1 MAGDSKQ
8 LAWYE
13 WMAAIVAVLGL
24 LTYLLSDNRTLTS
37 LSLVAT
43 AVVAGYV
50 AYRSLQKKK

>member
-8 LAWYE
+8 PAWYE

-50 AYRSLQKKK
+50 NIL

>member
-8 LAWYE
+8 SAWYE

>member
-8 LAWYE
+8 PAWYE
-13 WMAAIVAVLGL
+13 WMAAIVAELGL

>member
-1 MAGDSKQ
+1 MAGDSNRP
-8 LAWYE
+8 AWYE

-37 LSLVAT
+37 LSLVMT
-43 AVVAGYV
+43 AVVGCYV

>member
-1 MAGDSKQ
+1 
-8 LAWYE
+8 
-13 WMAAIVAVLGL
+13 MAAIVAVLGL